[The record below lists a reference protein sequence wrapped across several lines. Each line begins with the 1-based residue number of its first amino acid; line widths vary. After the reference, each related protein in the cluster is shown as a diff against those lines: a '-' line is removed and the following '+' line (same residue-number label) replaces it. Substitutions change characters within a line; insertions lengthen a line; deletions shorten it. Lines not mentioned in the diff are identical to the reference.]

1 MKVIIFE
8 KDSYWKHIHE
18 VVKRVKETQKEEKK
32 WIDELEAMELLGIK
46 SKSEMWKMR
55 SQGKIRYSQ
64 PSRKIIKYDRQ
75 SILKFLEDN
84 VKNEF

>member
-1 MKVIIFE
+1 MKVIVFE
-8 KDSYWKHIHE
+8 EESYWQHIHE
-18 VVKRVKETQKEEKK
+18 VVKRVKETQKEEKI
-32 WIDELEAMELLGIK
+32 WIDEPEAMELLSIK

-64 PSRKIIKYDRQ
+64 PSRKIIKYDRL

-84 VKNEF
+84 VKDKF

>member
-1 MKVIIFE
+1 MKVIVFE
-8 KDSYWKHIHE
+8 EESYWQHIHE
-18 VVKRVKETQKEEKK
+18 VVKRVKETQKEEKI
-32 WIDELEAMELLGIK
+32 WIDEPEAMELLGIK

-64 PSRKIIKYDRQ
+64 PSRKIIKYDRL

-84 VKNEF
+84 VKDKF

>member
-1 MKVIIFE
+1 MKVIVFE
-8 KDSYWKHIHE
+8 EESYWQHIHE
-18 VVKRVKETQKEEKK
+18 VVKRVKETQKEEKI
-32 WIDELEAMELLGIK
+32 WIDEPEAMELLGIK

-64 PSRKIIKYDRQ
+64 PSRKIIKYDRP

-84 VKNEF
+84 VKDKF

>member
-1 MKVIIFE
+1 
-8 KDSYWKHIHE
+8 
-18 VVKRVKETQKEEKK
+18 
-32 WIDELEAMELLGIK
+32 
-46 SKSEMWKMR
+46 MWKMR

-84 VKNEF
+84 VKTQF

>member
-8 KDSYWKHIHE
+8 EETYWEHIHE

-32 WIDELEAMELLGIK
+32 WINEPEAMELLGVK
-46 SKSEMWKMR
+46 SKSEMWKLR
-55 SQGKIRYSQ
+55 SHGKIRYSQ
-64 PSRKIIKYDRQ
+64 PARKIIKYDRP

>member
-1 MKVIIFE
+1 MKEI
-8 KDSYWKHIHE
+8 
-18 VVKRVKETQKEEKK
+18 QKVEIK
-32 WIDELEAMELLGIK
+32 WIDEPEATELLGVK

-64 PSRKIIKYDRQ
+64 PSRKIIKYDRL

-84 VKNEF
+84 VKDKF

>member
-1 MKVIIFE
+1 MKVIVFE
-8 KDSYWKHIHE
+8 EEAYWKHIHE
-18 VVKRVKETQKEEKK
+18 VVRRVKETQKEEKK
-32 WIDELEAMELLGIK
+32 WIGELEAMELLGIK
-46 SKSEMWKMR
+46 SKSEMWKLR